1 MCTQEYRSTRNR
13 INQEH
18 VKKLV
23 SMYKQCTNC
32 ILDSNDDAFITF
44 NEQGICN
51 HCQHYK
57 EEESRTPQNPSAL
70 QKQLQDHIDKIKSA
84 GVGKPYDCI
93 LGISGGVDSTYLAL
107 KAKEF
112 GLRPLLVHFDNGW
125 NSELAIKNIENIV
138 TKLGFDLHTIVIDWE
153 EFRDLQLA
161 FLRASVVDIEL
172 LTDHAIVASLY
183 QLALQH
189 QIKYIL
195 SGVNFVT
202 ESILPSSWIHDKRD
216 YIHIRAIN
224 KLFGTREIVKYP
236 ILNSWLIFRA
246 EWLGVKSIT
255 LLNYLPYVK
264 DEVKKVITNE
274 LQWRDY
280 GGKHYESVFTRFY
293 QGYILVRKFGI
304 DKRKAHYSNLIC
316 SGQITREDA
325 LAQIQKPAYDPQLF
339 ATDYEYVLKKFK
351 LTKEEF
357 EEIMSRPAKKH
368 SDYPVATS
376 IFQRFTIL
384 KLVRPLWVAI
394 KKARIN

>member
-1 MCTQEYRSTRNR
+1 
-13 INQEH
+13 
-18 VKKLV
+18 
-23 SMYKQCTNC
+23 MYKQCTNC

-44 NEQGICN
+44 NDQGICN

-57 EEESRTPQNPSAL
+57 EEESKTPKDPSAL
-70 QKQLQDHIDKIKSA
+70 QKKLQDEIDKIKTA
-84 GVGKPYDCI
+84 GAGKPYDCI

-183 QLALQH
+183 KLALQH

-246 EWLGVKSIT
+246 EWLGVKSVT

-274 LQWRDY
+274 LKWRDY

-293 QGYILVRKFGI
+293 QGYILGRKFGI

-316 SGQITREDA
+316 SGQITREEA

-339 ATDYEYVLKKFK
+339 ATDYEYVLKKFN

-357 EEIMSRPAKKH
+357 EEIMSQPAKKH